1 MGGSREAVVQR
12 NNQIAKTAK
21 LTSGIL
27 RLDVAAH
34 QMRLSCHKS
43 ATHRI
48 LLNKMLILRQYQS
61 FCRRGW
67 FEIGSGRQNCRGAA
81 QIHGKM
87 LKTRIFCDP
96 DHARAGT

>member
-34 QMRLSCHKS
+34 QMRPAVINPQHTEFFSIK
-43 ATHRI
+43 R
-48 LLNKMLILRQYQS
+48 
-61 FCRRGW
+61 
-67 FEIGSGRQNCRGAA
+67 
-81 QIHGKM
+81 
-87 LKTRIFCDP
+87 
-96 DHARAGT
+96 